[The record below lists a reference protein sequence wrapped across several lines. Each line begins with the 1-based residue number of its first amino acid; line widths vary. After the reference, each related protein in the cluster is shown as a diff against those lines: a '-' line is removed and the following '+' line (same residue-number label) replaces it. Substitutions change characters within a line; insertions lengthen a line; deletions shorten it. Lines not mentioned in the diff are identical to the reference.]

1 MTILRKFKYIFIYST
16 IFLFIFGFLLNSL
29 SFNIESIYK
38 NNQFITNDNY
48 SNSSKHFN
56 KISKNLENESSLS
69 QTKGN
74 NDICLVVWSSFW
86 QLVRDRDGHHIP
98 SRSTCW
104 TMGSSQILLS
114 FNEDEIIREK

>member
-1 MTILRKFKYIFIYST
+1 M
-16 IFLFIFGFLLNSL
+16 NSL